1 MNDSGEKFLHKI
13 LDLLAIGQDYMSWE
27 SPDLPAR
34 FLSVVSNLISN
45 DGIMLLAH
53 SDDSQ
58 IPRLAAYSGF
68 SRDEVLDIEPYI
80 ARHIRS
86 SAIYPFEFRH
96 GTYRLICEPFFR
108 GHYLEGAIAFAR
120 RTDSDDG
127 YSPETHSLL
136 KNLGLIGTGIFHAAS
151 SISRLRHDVQTRDY
165 LMSRL
170 YILYEA
176 SNALV
181 RSQDIDVRLHVILTA
196 TTLGEGL
203 GFNRAVL
210 YLLDPSD
217 GALKGRMG
225 VGPSSVSEARSTWD
239 RMQRAHTPGYE
250 ILREIVKTH
259 RMPDEAL
266 NSQLLIH
273 RISSDDPGIMMR
285 TVVEKRAFLIER
297 SESGSTV
304 SENDRFILESDSF
317 ATVPLILA
325 DRAIGL
331 IAVDNRFNQKRI
343 SPEDLQ
349 FLWMISNL
357 ASASIDSSNNYE
369 RIVRLN
375 KELRHTR
382 EALIKAEKASAV
394 GELALYLAHEIR
406 NPLVAAGGFAGKLL
420 GILKEGA
427 PEHTYAGIIRT
438 ETLRMERILSDV
450 LKTTK
455 LPHSQPSLCDLHAL
469 VNEVIS
475 LLSFS
480 TEERGIEVRCH
491 YTEHT
496 AMIYADPVLLRQALH
511 NIVSNSI
518 QAQPNGGMIEFRT
531 QIDPESIHLSISD
544 AGPGVDPSRLTEIF
558 KPFYTTKSDGTGLG
572 LFLTKRI
579 INSFNAQITP
589 LLPDTGGLRF
599 VISFPEGQEREE

>member
-1 MNDSGEKFLHKI
+1 MSDAGEILLHKI
-13 LDLLAIGQDYMSWE
+13 LDLLVIGQDYMSWE

-34 FLSVVSNLISN
+34 FLNVVSDLIPN
-45 DGIMLLAH
+45 DGVVLLAH
-53 SDDSQ
+53 SDETQ
-58 IPRLAAYSGF
+58 IPRLVAYSGF
-68 SRDEVLDIEPYI
+68 SREEILDIEPQI
-80 ARHIRS
+80 VQNIRS

-96 GTYRLICEPFFR
+96 QSYRFICEPFFR

-120 RTDSDDG
+120 RTDPDEEYAS
-127 YSPETHSLL
+127 ETHQIL
-136 KNLGLIGTGIFHAAS
+136 KHLGLVGTGIFHAAS
-151 SISRLRHDVQTRDY
+151 SISRLRHEVQTRDY

-210 YLLDPSD
+210 YLLDPAD
-217 GALKGRMG
+217 GALRGRMG
-225 VGPSSVSEARSTWD
+225 VGPSNVSEARSTWD

-266 NSQLLIH
+266 NSQLQIH
-273 RISSDDPGIMMR
+273 RIASDDPGVLMR
-285 TVVEKRAFLIER
+285 TVVEKRAFLIDSR
-297 SESGSTV
+297 ESGSAV
-304 SENDRFILESDSF
+304 SDSDRFILESDSF
-317 ATVPLILA
+317 ATVPLILT

-357 ASASIDSSNNYE
+357 ASASIDSSNSYE

-375 KELRHTR
+375 KELMNTR
-382 EALIKAEKASAV
+382 EALIQAEKASAV

-406 NPLVAAGGFAGKLL
+406 NPLVAAGGFAGRLL
-420 GILKEGA
+420 GVLPEGA
-427 PEHTYAGIIRT
+427 PERGYAAIIRT

-450 LKTTK
+450 LRTTK
-455 LPHSQPSLCDLHAL
+455 LPHSQPTQCDLHTL
-469 VNEVIS
+469 VNEVIA

-480 TEERGIEVRCH
+480 TEERGIDVRCQ
-491 YTEHT
+491 YSERSAT
-496 AMIYADPVLLRQALH
+496 IVADPVLLRQALH

-518 QAQPNGGMIEFRT
+518 QAQPNGGWIEFRT
-531 QIDPESIHLSISD
+531 QIQPDTICLTISD

-589 LLPDTGGLRF
+589 FLPDTGGLRF
-599 VISFPEGQEREE
+599 VITFPGSHDREG